1 MKNQVLLSTAILMT
15 AFAFQVR
22 AVDICDSMAKMA
34 KSIMGARQT
43 GGSMAE
49 MMRIAES
56 SCPKDMTVDIC
67 QAFTKLQKGIV
78 VAAFEV
84 PRYETPENQQNA
96 VTDFG
101 NQEYL
106 SCYKSSH

>member
-1 MKNQVLLSTAILMT
+1 MKNRVLLGTAILMA

-22 AVDICDSMAKMA
+22 AGDSCDSLAKIA
-34 KSIMGARQT
+34 KSIMGARQA
-43 GGSMAE
+43 GGSMAD
-49 MMRIAES
+49 MIRIAES
-56 SCPKDMTVDIC
+56 TCSKDMTVDVC

-96 VTDFG
+96 VTDFS